1 MRDSSL
7 DVGFVCFLIELDLEI
22 FYGSKNGKWNASW
35 STVITTHMTKGASWN
50 VARQDLLYGDMDL

>member
-1 MRDSSL
+1 M
-7 DVGFVCFLIELDLEI
+7 FLIELDLEI